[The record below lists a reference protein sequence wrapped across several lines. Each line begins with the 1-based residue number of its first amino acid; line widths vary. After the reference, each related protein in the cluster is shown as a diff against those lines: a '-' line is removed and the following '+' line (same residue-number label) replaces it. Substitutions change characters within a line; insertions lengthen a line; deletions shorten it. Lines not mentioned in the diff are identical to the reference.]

1 MRHWK
6 RLLYYLLINV
16 FVSACT
22 VLVVLVLWE
31 RIRPQGLSLGTQ
43 ALAGQ
48 PTPGPWLSLTQTT
61 LAGQAGQGTRVIT
74 TSPVEAEGIPTGEEL
89 TPEAPREQE
98 YRVQPGDTLGAIAV
112 RFEIDMVV
120 LMEANGIT
128 DPDRLEVG
136 QMLVIPTPEQVE
148 EEPEPTATPETPE
161 PTDTPEPATN
171 TPPPVTG
178 DPQVMIESVVGTGEL
193 DSERVLLKRTGA
205 GELSLTGWKLVEGG
219 GAVYIFPQLVLF
231 EGGAVNLHTRN
242 GQNTVVDLYWG
253 LGVAIWES
261 GETVQL
267 LDDTGKVHSTFQV
280 P

>member
-31 RIRPQGLSLGTQ
+31 RIQPQGLSLGTQ

-48 PTPGPWLSLTQTT
+48 PTPGPWLSLTQTA
-61 LAGQAGQGTRVIT
+61 LAGQGSQGTKAIT
-74 TSPVEAEGIPTGEEL
+74 TSLNEGEGVPTDEEI
-89 TPEAPREQE
+89 TPEAPGEQE

-112 RFEIDMVV
+112 RFEIDLEV

-136 QMLVIPTPEQVE
+136 QMLVIPTPEQEQVT
-148 EEPEPTATPETPE
+148 EPAATPETPD

-178 DPQVMIESVVGTGEL
+178 DPQVMIESVVGAGEL
-193 DSERVLLKRTGA
+193 ESERVLLKRTGA

-219 GAVYIFPQLVLF
+219 GAVYTFPQLVLF
-231 EGGAVNLHTRN
+231 EGGAVNLYTRS

-267 LDDTGKVHSTFQV
+267 MDDTGNVHSTYQV